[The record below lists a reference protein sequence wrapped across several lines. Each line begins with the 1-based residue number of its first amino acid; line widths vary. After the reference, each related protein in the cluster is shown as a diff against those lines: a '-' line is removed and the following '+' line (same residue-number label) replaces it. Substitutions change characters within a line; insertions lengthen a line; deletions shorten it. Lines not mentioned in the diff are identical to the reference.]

1 MTPSPLSIGRAAR
14 RDAMFLSHIRRGRI
28 MPIPQSPSRALVAS
42 AALMAAIVAS
52 ATALAC
58 GSDNNVLTPTTTTFT
73 TTMNGAGENPAKN
86 VPGTGT
92 ATIVKSG
99 GSYTFTINYTG
110 MSGPLTGGHIHG
122 PAGIGVNAAVI
133 VPFANANGAAASGTL
148 TGTFTSTNSPTI
160 SNDSLD
166 VLMRT
171 GNAYVNLHTAAN
183 PGGEIRG
190 QLLQKP

>member
-1 MTPSPLSIGRAAR
+1 M
-14 RDAMFLSHIRRGRI
+14 HNH
-28 MPIPQSPSRALVAS
+28 QSPSRALVAS
-42 AALMAAIVAS
+42 AVLMAAVVAS

-58 GSDNNVLTPTTTTFT
+58 GSDNTILTPTTLTFG

-86 VPGTGT
+86 VAGVGT
-92 ATIVKSG
+92 ATIVKSAG
-99 GSYTFTINYTG
+99 TYTFTITFSG
-110 MSGPLTGGHIHG
+110 MSGPLTGAHIHG
-122 PAGIGVNAAVI
+122 PATAGVNANII
-133 VPFANANGAAASGTL
+133 VPFSTAGAGTSGTL
-148 TGTFTSTNSPTI
+148 TGTFTSTNTAAI

-190 QLLQKP
+190 QLTQQ